1 MAKHMFFVVGSLGQL
16 VHWYDSGQKVEVER
30 IVDYRYLVEIPVPQ

>member
-30 IVDYRYLVEIPVPQ
+30 IVDYLVEIPVSQ

>member
-1 MAKHMFFVVGSLGQL
+1 MAKHMFFAVGSLGQL

-30 IVDYRYLVEIPVPQ
+30 IVDYLVEIPVPQ